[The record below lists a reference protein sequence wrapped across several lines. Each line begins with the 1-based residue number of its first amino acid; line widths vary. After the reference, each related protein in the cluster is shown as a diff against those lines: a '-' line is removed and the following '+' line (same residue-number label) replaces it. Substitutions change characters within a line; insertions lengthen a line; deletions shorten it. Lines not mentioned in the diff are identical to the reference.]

1 MKVEIV
7 FVIIFFVLAVFFISN
22 VAYIVMKTV
31 ISIIVKVRYEKLNTE
46 RINITLSPALLKEID
61 KYCVSQDMS
70 RSAFVRR
77 AINHYISVH
86 INENDYGLPCAD
98 GRANVS
104 ERGPIGA
111 GEDISS

>member
-1 MKVEIV
+1 M
-7 FVIIFFVLAVFFISN
+7 
-22 VAYIVMKTV
+22 
-31 ISIIVKVRYEKLNTE
+31 NTE
-46 RINITLSPALLKEID
+46 RINITLSPLLLRQID
-61 KYCVSQDMS
+61 SICCNQDIS

-77 AINHYISVH
+77 AVNHYISVH

-104 ERGPIGA
+104 ERGPIGT

>member
-1 MKVEIV
+1 M
-7 FVIIFFVLAVFFISN
+7 
-22 VAYIVMKTV
+22 
-31 ISIIVKVRYEKLNTE
+31 NTE
-46 RINITLSPALLKEID
+46 RINITLSPLLLRQID
-61 KYCVSQDMS
+61 GICCNQDMS

-98 GRANVS
+98 GCANVS
-104 ERGPIGA
+104 ERGPIDT